1 MLKMFNNQK
10 KTALLLLMYAAGTLG
25 IWAQEPVKLSLEDAV
40 KMAHEKNTNVMN
52 SKLDLE
58 MSQKKIKETIAM
70 GLPHLD
76 LKSAYTFLPKVPTL
90 TFGMPGN
97 DPNAPPAEPIELGV
111 KHNVVTDIT
120 ASQLIFNGSYLVG
133 LQATKVLYNLS
144 VQNDEKTRLD
154 VNESV
159 INTYQMIQ
167 LSEESLNILKQNLDN
182 VLKTQS
188 EISEMYKQG
197 FMEKTDVDQLEV
209 TANILRNTMN
219 QVESNLDMAY
229 RLLKIQIGIDE
240 TIPCV
245 VSDTIQSFEAIML
258 ASNQLIA
265 EQFLLENNV
274 DYKLAE
280 TSKQLAELNVKNEK
294 SGYLPVITGYYN
306 RTQKLNSPAFDFTP
320 KDMFGVNLSLP
331 IFASG
336 QRKFLIDQRKLEV
349 EKRENT
355 RRFVSQSLV
364 MQANQIR
371 SDVEIKAD
379 KYKNQKLSKELSDEI
394 YQRTLEKYRQGMA
407 TSLDLMNS
415 QNQYLTN
422 LTNYYQ
428 YMFDLMGSMVKLE
441 KLYNINQITQ

>member
-1 MLKMFNNQK
+1 MFIKQK
-10 KTALLLLMYAAGTLG
+10 LLLILMLMFVGGTFS
-25 IWAQEPVKLSLEDAV
+25 ITAQEPLQLSLEDAV
-40 KMAHEKNTNVMN
+40 KMAHEKNTSVLN
-52 SKLDLE
+52 SKLDLQISE
-58 MSQKKIKETIAM
+58 KKIKETLAI

-76 LKSAYTFLPKVPTL
+76 LQSSYTFLPKVPTIV
-90 TFGMPGN
+90 FGE
-97 DPNAPPAEPIELGV
+97 DPNAEPIPLGV
-111 KHNVVTDIT
+111 KNSLTTNIT
-120 ASQLIFNGSYLVG
+120 ASQLIFNGSYIVG
-133 LQATKVLYNLS
+133 LQATKVLHNLS
-144 VQNDEKTRLD
+144 MQNDEKTLLD

-159 INTYQMIQ
+159 INTYKMIQ

-182 VLKTQS
+182 VLKTQY

-209 TANILRNTMN
+209 TANVLRNTLN

-240 TIPCV
+240 TVPV
-245 VSDTIQSFEAIML
+245 TVSDSTESYESLML

-265 EQFLLENNV
+265 EQFVLENNV
-274 DYKLAE
+274 DYKLTE
-280 TSKQLAELNVKNEK
+280 TSKQLAELNVKNGK
-294 SGYLPVITGYYN
+294 SGYLPVITGFYT
-306 RTQKLNSPAFDFTP
+306 RTQKLNAPAFDFTP
-320 KDMFGVNLSLP
+320 KDMFGLNLSLP

-336 QRKFLIDQRKLEV
+336 QRKALIDQGKLEV

-355 RRFVSQSLV
+355 RKFVSQSLV
-364 MQANQIR
+364 MQANQFK
-371 SDVEIKAD
+371 SDVEIKAE
-379 KYKNQKLSKELSDEI
+379 KYKNQKLSKELSDDI

-428 YMFDLMGSMVKLE
+428 FMFDVQGAITKLE